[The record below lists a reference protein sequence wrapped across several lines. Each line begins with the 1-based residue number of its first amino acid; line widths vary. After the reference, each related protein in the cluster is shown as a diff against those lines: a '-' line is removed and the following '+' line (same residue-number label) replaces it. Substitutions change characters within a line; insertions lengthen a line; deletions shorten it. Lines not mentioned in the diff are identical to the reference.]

1 MKPISWIFL
10 FLPIMDNLTK
20 EQRRKTMQSIR
31 SKGTLPER
39 LIMQEL
45 KRKKIY
51 FASYVDSIIG
61 KPDIVF
67 RRKKITVFIDSDF
80 WHGHPKR
87 CIMPKTNAD
96 YWLNKIA
103 RNRKRD
109 REVDRILKQDG
120 WKVIRL
126 WAYDVKHQF
135 DNCIQIIF
143 TALEKES
150 GAATQRQYS
159 KDIKRITNRASR
171 CR

>member
-1 MKPISWIFL
+1 
-10 FLPIMDNLTK
+10 MDNLTK

-45 KRKKIY
+45 KRRKIY

-61 KPDIVF
+61 KPDVVF
-67 RRKKITVFIDSDF
+67 RRKKIAVFIDSDF

-87 CIMPKTNAD
+87 CIMPKTNID
-96 YWLNKIA
+96 YWLHKIT

-109 REVDRILKQDG
+109 KEVDRSLKQAG

-135 DNCIQIIF
+135 DKCIQIILNELRKENRSAKYKACNKSLKQMRIKPR
-143 TALEKES
+143 TA
-150 GAATQRQYS
+150 
-159 KDIKRITNRASR
+159 
-171 CR
+171 

>member
-10 FLPIMDNLTK
+10 FLPDMDNLTK
-20 EQRRKTMQSIR
+20 EQRRKTMQAIR

-39 LIMQEL
+39 LIMREL
-45 KRKKIY
+45 KRRKVY

-67 RRKKITVFIDSDF
+67 RRKKIAVFIDSDF

-87 CIMPKTNAD
+87 CIMPKTNID

-109 REVDRILKQDG
+109 KEVNCILEKDG
-120 WKVIRL
+120 WDVIRL
-126 WAYDVKHQF
+126 WEYNVKNRF
-135 DNCIQIIF
+135 DKCINIILN
-143 TALEKES
+143 ALKKEN
-150 GAATQRQYS
+150 GADT
-159 KDIKRITNRASR
+159 
-171 CR
+171 

>member
-1 MKPISWIFL
+1 
-10 FLPIMDNLTK
+10 
-20 EQRRKTMQSIR
+20 
-31 SKGTLPER
+31 
-39 LIMQEL
+39 
-45 KRKKIY
+45 
-51 FASYVDSIIG
+51 
-61 KPDIVF
+61 
-67 RRKKITVFIDSDF
+67 
-80 WHGHPKR
+80 
-87 CIMPKTNAD
+87 MPKTNAD